1 MTHRNSYTQIFTLL
15 LCLFLGSAIK
25 AQQGN
30 VWYFGNFAGLSFNTT
45 PPFALADGQINSIE
59 GTSVMCDDNGNVL
72 FYTNGRTVFNRDHDL
87 MLNGAN
93 LKGHPSTY
101 QSSIIIPKPGST
113 NIYYIFTADAWENS
127 GADGYRYSEV
137 DMTLDGGLGGITTNK
152 NVYLSGPSSERLTAI
167 RAADANSYWVIT
179 NEWGSN
185 TFRAFKVDCNGVNT
199 SPVISSLGKVMDED
213 SYCNIGAM
221 RISPDAK
228 MLIQTNVKGR
238 TQMTP
243 TNEYAQLL
251 DFDYATGRLSN
262 ARLMP
267 LTNDGYYFGA
277 EFSPDSKLLYIVN
290 TFKSTVHQFDVSSG
304 DLNTIMASKTI
315 LPGGNEMAGIA
326 LGPDQ
331 KIYLTTGGSALH
343 VINQPKIA
351 GPGCDLVLRQVTLTS
366 GGKLALPNIVPNLY
380 VNKPVDFTYQLI
392 GNCGGGVQFNGVAQI
407 PGVTLNWDFGDGN
420 TSTGSNPL
428 HTYGNPNNE
437 YTVKL
442 TAINTGGCVY
452 EVVSKKVRP
461 SGERV
466 LANFG
471 ISAQCDATVV
481 KFTDSSEA
489 GTGQSNYRWEFG
501 DGNVSNVPNPTHQYA
516 SNRMYNVRLIV
527 SSSNGC
533 VADTMDRV
541 VDLSPP
547 LVNAG
552 PDIDV
557 TTIDPIQLNAT
568 GAVKYEWKPSTY
580 LDNPNIANPMMKAWD
595 AITYVVKGY
604 NAAGC
609 SDTDTLV
616 VTIKTAPVIT
626 VPNAFRPGGRNPLL
640 RPILRMAKAL
650 NYFQVYNRW
659 GQMVFSTKTI
669 GDGWDG
675 TYKGLPQPSGTYVW
689 LLEAVDAEGK
699 VVRQRGSSIL
709 IR

>member
-1 MTHRNSYTQIFTLL
+1 M
-15 LCLFLGSAIK
+15 K

-30 VWYFGNFAGLSFNTT
+30 VWYFGNFAGLTFNTT
-45 PPFALADGQINSIE
+45 PPSALADGQLNSLE
-59 GTSVMCDDNGNVL
+59 GTSVMCDENGDVL
-72 FYTNGRTVFNRDHDL
+72 FYTNGRTVFNRNHDL

-113 NIYYIFTADAWENS
+113 TIYYIFTADAWENS
-127 GADGYRYSEV
+127 GAEGYRYSEV

-185 TFRAFKVDCNGVNT
+185 TFRSFKVDCNGVNT
-199 SPVISSLGKVMDED
+199 TPVLSSLGKVMDED

-228 MLIQTNVKGR
+228 MIIQTNVKGR
-238 TQMTP
+238 TQITP
-243 TNEYAQLL
+243 TNEYAQLF
-251 DFDYATGRLSN
+251 DFDYVTGRLSN

-290 TFKSTVHQFDVSSG
+290 TFKATVHQFDVSSG

-315 LPGGNEMAGIA
+315 LPGANEMAGIA

-331 KIYLTTGGSALH
+331 KIYLTSGQASLH
-343 VINQPKIA
+343 VINQPKVA

-380 VNKPVDFTYQLI
+380 VNKPVDFTYQLL
-392 GNCGGGVQFNGVAQI
+392 GNCGGGVQFTGIAQI

-420 TSTGSNPL
+420 TGTGASPL

-461 SGERV
+461 SGEQV

-471 ISAQCDATVV
+471 LAAQCDAALV

-489 GTGQSNYRWEFG
+489 GSGQINYRWEFG

-541 VDLSPP
+541 VDISQPV
-547 LVNAG
+547 VNAG

-568 GAVKYEWKPSTY
+568 GATRYEWKPSTY

-604 NAAGC
+604 NATGC
-609 SDTDTLV
+609 SDTDTLE
-616 VTIKTAPVIT
+616 VTIKTLPVIT
-626 VPNAFRPGGRNPLL
+626 VPNAFRPGGRNPVL
-640 RPILRMAKAL
+640 RPILRMAKGL

-675 TYKGLPQPSGTYVW
+675 TYKGLPQASGTYVW
-689 LLEAVDAEGK
+689 VLEAVDAEGK
-699 VVRQRGSSIL
+699 IVRQRGSSIL